1 MSSTPIASKIIPKA
15 SRVKVDPA
23 QIQYT
28 SDKQKN
34 AVQALIDEFTVSPE
48 LLKDI
53 KNNFMEG
60 MRKGLKKDGETM
72 AMITSYV
79 MGRLDGSG
87 MEPNFSSGEDK
98 KGHHINVGRR
108 SVMIGPLYLFPHT
121 SSFSDDLH
129 EQRSVSVCFFF
140 TFFLLSRC

>member
-23 QIQYT
+23 QIEYT
-28 SDKQKN
+28 SDKQKH
-34 AVQALIDEFTVSPE
+34 AVQALIDEFTISPE

-60 MRKGLKKDGETM
+60 MQKGLKKDGETL

-87 MEPNFSSGEDK
+87 NTTQFFSGEKDQT
-98 KGHHINVGRR
+98 
-108 SVMIGPLYLFPHT
+108 Y
-121 SSFSDDLH
+121 
-129 EQRSVSVCFFF
+129 
-140 TFFLLSRC
+140 